1 MKLPLLILYFVIFSK
16 ADSKEEILDDVAWFY
31 AQFSLTFSPSEI
43 KTEPTTSQQDAS
55 ESLVPLYRYYKK
67 NSELFDKYKRVVSFF
82 DTQNLIK
89 IIPGFNAN
97 ELESRFTQRIYFYQ
111 TEIIKQDQNPLPFEA
126 FFIIFEKLQRILGKE
141 KLTNI
146 KTEND
151 STFCHFRPINRNEV
165 IESLKR
171 FKLRSFEIPVKK
183 LKKQLKD
190 REFAYFSADDF
201 KKQLKGNKEPK
212 PSSFSIHHMIPSI
225 TIEQFYQNY
234 FELLSQQSADMLKTK
249 QIDWIKILEIQEQTM
264 FLIYADEIWEKI
276 GSRPVDSYRK
286 NLNTGQEDFVRYW
299 YRFPIGLLFYGP
311 EGKLRK
317 DDPSNKN
324 ELATEL
330 YKNQP
335 NDFEL
340 MVINIV
346 GKEYYDK
353 VFELNTKILKFNSA
367 YKLKSKSKEELKKM
381 AMQINYRLR
390 TIHREAPWE
399 NKIIAP
405 FETNEW
411 NKGEPEKDGSVMQIW
426 EIVRMYD
433 WAEKAI
439 AQQSD
444 MDQQFDLAR
453 QISFL
458 SIMLLTNEVGQQSQ
472 RDELRKKRFHST
484 DDRLFYIQKLNMQC
498 MPLETTTKE
507 PENGFWCSPFYLRL
521 NPMEYIYC
529 KLSGHHNL
537 HFF

>member
-16 ADSKEEILDDVAWFY
+16 ADFTKEEILDDVAWLY

-43 KTEPTTSQQDAS
+43 KTTIVSQDAS

-111 TEIIKQDQNPLPFEA
+111 TEIINQDQNPLPFEA
-126 FFIIFEKLQRILGKE
+126 FFIMFEKLQRILGKE
-141 KLTNI
+141 KLANI

-151 STFCHFRPINRNEV
+151 PVFCHFRPINRNEV
-165 IESLKR
+165 IETLKH
-171 FKLRSFEIPVKK
+171 FKLRSYTHNSK
-183 LKKQLKD
+183 LKNK
-190 REFAYFSADDF
+190 EFAYFTSKIASDF
-201 KKQLKGNKEPK
+201 FQKLEGNKEPK
-212 PSSFSIHHMIPSI
+212 PTSFSIHHMIPSN
-225 TIEQFYQNY
+225 TIVDFYQNY
-234 FELLSQQSADMLKTK
+234 FELLSEQSANMLKHK

-286 NLNTGQEDFVRYW
+286 NSNTGQEDFVRYW

-324 ELATEL
+324 KLAIEL

-353 VFELNTKILKFNSA
+353 VFELNIKILKFNSA
-367 YKLKSKSKEELKKM
+367 YKLKSKSKDELKKI

-411 NKGEPEKDGSVMQIW
+411 NKGEPEKDGSIMQIW

-444 MDQQFDLAR
+444 LDMQFDLAR
-453 QISFL
+453 QLSFL
-458 SIMLLTNEVGQQSQ
+458 SVMLLTNEVGQVH

-484 DDRLFYIQKLNMQC
+484 DERLFYIQKLKMQC
-498 MPLETTTKE
+498 APEPTTTKK